1 MKNII
6 EELFYGNID
15 PQARSV
21 KKGSYIQKQMTILA
35 NSESLLNEKLTGEEK
50 KAFTSFVDAS
60 NVILG
65 KAELDSFMVGFRL
78 GARFVYDTF
87 VDNKTLY
94 NNLLAE
100 EANEK

>member
-6 EELFYGNID
+6 EALFYGNID

-35 NSESLLNEKLTGEEK
+35 NSESFLNEKLTGEEK
-50 KAFTSFVDAS
+50 KAFASFVDAS
-60 NVILG
+60 SVILG

-87 VDNKTLY
+87 VDTKTLY
-94 NNLLAE
+94 NNLLKE
-100 EANEK
+100 SE

>member
-21 KKGSYIQKQMTILA
+21 KNGSYVQKQMTILV

-50 KAFTSFVDAS
+50 KAFASFTEAS
-60 NVILG
+60 SVILG
-65 KAELDSFMVGFRL
+65 KSELDSFMVGFRL

-100 EANEK
+100 EVNEK

>member
-6 EELFYGNID
+6 EVLFYGNID
-15 PQARSV
+15 PQARAV
-21 KKGSYIQKQMTILA
+21 
-35 NSESLLNEKLTGEEK
+35 K

-60 NVILG
+60 SVILG
-65 KAELDSFMVGFRL
+65 KSELDSFIVGFRL

-100 EANEK
+100 ESE

>member
-35 NSESLLNEKLTGEEK
+35 NSESLLNEHLTGEEK
-50 KAFTSFVDAS
+50 KAFLSFVNAS
-60 NVILG
+60 DVILG
-65 KAELDSFMVGFRL
+65 ESELDSFIVGFRL
-78 GARFVYDTF
+78 GARMIYDTF
-87 VDNKTLY
+87 VNDDTPYADFLKEQNK
-94 NNLLAE
+94 
-100 EANEK
+100 

>member
-15 PQARSV
+15 PQARV
-21 KKGSYIQKQMTILA
+21 VMNGCCVQKQMTILA

-50 KAFTSFVDAS
+50 KAFASFVDAS
-60 NVILG
+60 SVILG
-65 KAELDSFMVGFRL
+65 KSELDSFMVGFRL

-87 VDNKTLY
+87 VDKQTLY

-100 EANEK
+100 ESE

>member
-15 PQARSV
+15 PQARAV
-21 KKGSYIQKQMTILA
+21 KKDSHIQKQMTILA

-50 KAFTSFVDAS
+50 KVFASFVDAS
-60 NVILG
+60 SVILG
-65 KAELDSFMVGFRL
+65 KSELDSFMLGFRL

-87 VDNKTLY
+87 VDTKTLY
-94 NNLLAE
+94 NNLLE
-100 EANEK
+100 EESE

>member
-60 NVILG
+60 SVILG
-65 KAELDSFMVGFRL
+65 KSELDSFMVGFRL
-78 GARFVYDTF
+78 GAICVYATF
-87 VDNKTLY
+87 VNNKNMY
-94 NNLLAE
+94 NNLLPKKSE
-100 EANEK
+100 

>member
-15 PQARSV
+15 PQARAV
-21 KKGSYIQKQMTILA
+21 KKGSYIQKQMAVLA
-35 NSESLLNEKLTGEEK
+35 NNESFLNEKLTGEEK

-60 NVILG
+60 SVILG
-65 KAELDSFMVGFRL
+65 KSELDSFMVGLRL

-94 NNLLAE
+94 NNLLVE
-100 EANEK
+100 ESE

>member
-21 KKGSYIQKQMTILA
+21 KKGSCIQKQMTILA

-50 KAFTSFVDAS
+50 KAFASFVDAS
-60 NVILG
+60 SVILG
-65 KAELDSFMVGFRL
+65 KSELDSFMVGFRL

-87 VDNKTLY
+87 VDNKSLY
-94 NNLLAE
+94 NNLLEAE
-100 EANEK
+100 SE

>member
-15 PQARSV
+15 PQARTV
-21 KKGSYIQKQMTILA
+21 KKGSCIQKQIAILA

-50 KAFTSFVDAS
+50 KAFASFVDTS
-60 NVILG
+60 SVILG
-65 KAELDSFMVGFRL
+65 KSKLDSFIVGFRL
-78 GARFVYDTF
+78 GARFSYDTF
-87 VDNKTLY
+87 VDTKTFY

-100 EANEK
+100 ESE

>member
-21 KKGSYIQKQMTILA
+21 KKDSHIQKQMTILA

-50 KAFTSFVDAS
+50 KVFASFVDAS
-60 NVILG
+60 SVILG
-65 KAELDSFMVGFRL
+65 KSELDSFMLGFRL

-87 VDNKTLY
+87 VDTKTLY
-94 NNLLAE
+94 NNLLE
-100 EANEK
+100 EESE

>member
-15 PQARSV
+15 PQARAV
-21 KKGSYIQKQMTILA
+21 KKGSCIQKQITVLA

-50 KAFTSFVDAS
+50 KAFASFVDAS
-60 NVILG
+60 SVILG
-65 KAELDSFMVGFRL
+65 KSELDSFMVGFRL

-100 EANEK
+100 EVNEK

>member
-15 PQARSV
+15 PQACSV

-35 NSESLLNEKLTGEEK
+35 NSESLLNEHLTGEEK
-50 KAFTSFVDAS
+50 RAFNSFVDAS
-60 NVILG
+60 SIILG
-65 KAELDSFMVGFRL
+65 KSELDSFMVGFRL
-78 GARFVYDTF
+78 GAKFVYDTF

-94 NNLLAE
+94 KNLLAE
-100 EANEK
+100 ESE

>member
-15 PQARSV
+15 PQARAV
-21 KKGSYIQKQMTILA
+21 KKGSCIQKQMTILA
-35 NSESLLNEKLTGEEK
+35 NSESLLNEKLTSEEK
-50 KAFTSFVDAS
+50 KAFASFVDAS
-60 NVILG
+60 SIILG
-65 KAELDSFMVGFRL
+65 KSELDSFMVGFRL

-100 EANEK
+100 ESE

>member
-15 PQARSV
+15 PQARV
-21 KKGSYIQKQMTILA
+21 FKKGSYIQNQMTILA

-50 KAFTSFVDAS
+50 KVFTSFVDAS
-60 NVILG
+60 SVILG
-65 KAELDSFMVGFRL
+65 KSELDSFMVGFRL

-94 NNLLAE
+94 RNLLVE
-100 EANEK
+100 ESE

>member
-21 KKGSYIQKQMTILA
+21 KKGSNIQKQMTVLA
-35 NSESLLNEKLTGEEK
+35 NSESFLNEKLTGEEK
-50 KAFTSFVDAS
+50 KAFASFVDAS
-60 NVILG
+60 SVILG
-65 KAELDSFMVGFRL
+65 KSELDSFMVGFRL

-87 VDNKTLY
+87 IDNKTLY
-94 NNLLAE
+94 NNLLVE
-100 EANEK
+100 ESE